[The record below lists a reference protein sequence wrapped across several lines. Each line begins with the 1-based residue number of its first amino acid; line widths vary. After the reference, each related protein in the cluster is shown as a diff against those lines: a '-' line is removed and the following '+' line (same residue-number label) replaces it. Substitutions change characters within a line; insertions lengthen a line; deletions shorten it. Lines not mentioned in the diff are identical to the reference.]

1 MSLLINSE
9 VLTLMWFLFA
19 VLTALAWGT
28 ADLFYKKGSNPDD
41 KYSHLKIVIMVGIVM
56 GIHATF
62 YMLTNNLTLDF
73 SEVIS
78 YLPVSALYIIS
89 MTIGYVGLRYIALS
103 IASPIQNS
111 SGVVTSILLFI
122 IFSYSLSFLQVFGIA
137 IISIGVILLAVLE
150 RKYEILEIQKTEK
163 IDAKFKYGFLA
174 IFFPILYAIFDGAG
188 TFVDAIY
195 LDELELIS
203 EDMALLA
210 YEYTFLAVA
219 VVTFIFLKI
228 KKVPMNPFKEYTR
241 ASAAIFETAGQFFYV
256 FAMASNAIIS
266 APIIAC
272 YSIFSV
278 LLSRIFL
285 KERLTKLQYAIV
297 LLVMIGIA
305 LLGIA
310 DEM

>member
-1 MSLLINSE
+1 
-9 VLTLMWFLFA
+9 MWFIFA
-19 VLTALAWGT
+19 ILTALAWGC
-28 ADLFYKKGSNPDD
+28 ADLFYKKGSNPADR
-41 KYSHLKIVIMVGIVM
+41 YSHLKIVVMVGLVM

-62 YMLTNNLTLDF
+62 YMLTNGLTLDF
-73 SEVIS
+73 GELIS

-103 IASPIQNS
+103 VASPIQNS

-122 IFSYSLSFLQVFGIA
+122 FFTYSLSFLQVFGIA
-137 IISIGVILLAVLE
+137 VISIGVIMLAVLE
-150 RKYEILEIQKTEK
+150 RKYELVEIQKKEK
-163 IDAKFKYGFLA
+163 VDNKFKFGFLA
-174 IFFPILYAIFDGAG
+174 IMFPILYAIFDGAG

-195 LDELELIS
+195 LDELALIS

-210 YEYTFLAVA
+210 YEYTFLAVG
-219 VVTFIFLKI
+219 VVAFIYLRVKGE
-228 KKVPMNPFKEYTR
+228 KMNVFKEYTR
-241 ASAAIFETAGQFFYV
+241 ATAAIFETAGQFFYV

-285 KERLTKLQYAIV
+285 KERLTPAQYAVVIIV
-297 LLVMIGIA
+297 LFGIG

-310 DEM
+310 DEL